1 MINQQL
7 EELRILREKLE
18 QENKSLKRKQK
29 CLQNA
34 VNVLAEKLSV
44 KKLEDKQ
51 RELHETSLPNIHTKK
66 STADLAGECRKALEV
81 SFGEIPMP
89 TYCLKKEQ

>member
-7 EELRILREKLE
+7 EELRMLREKLE

-44 KKLEDKQ
+44 KELEDKQ
-51 RELHETSLPNIHTKK
+51 RELHETLPNIHTKK
-66 STADLAGECRKALEV
+66 STADLAEECRKALEV

-89 TYCLKKEQ
+89 LELFKKAN

>member
-7 EELRILREKLE
+7 EELRMLREKLK
-18 QENKSLKRKQK
+18 QENTSLKRKQK

-44 KKLEDKQ
+44 KKIEDKQ
-51 RELHETSLPNIHTKK
+51 RELYETSLPNIHTKK
-66 STADLAGECRKALEV
+66 STADLAEECRKALEV

-89 TYCLKKEQ
+89 LELFKKAN